1 MSAYTESTIKLT
13 VPYTEGEY
21 DDQTENVVNQLS
33 TFLEQIGGQMNKD
46 LSIQLITKKLTA
58 ESTAYDS
65 EGEEIP
71 GLIPIFP
78 REVEEAKEA
87 KEAQEAQ
94 EAQEPQENST
104 DKNNKP

>member
-78 REVEEAKEA
+78 REVEEAR
-87 KEAQEAQ
+87 KEAQEV
-94 EAQEPQENST
+94 EENST
-104 DKNNKP
+104 DKNNKH

>member
-78 REVEEAKEA
+78 REVEEAR

-94 EAQEPQENST
+94 EVEENST
-104 DKNNKP
+104 DKNNKH

>member
-46 LSIQLITKKLTA
+46 LSIQLITKNLTA

-78 REVEEAKEA
+78 REVEEAR
-87 KEAQEAQ
+87 KEAQEV
-94 EAQEPQENST
+94 EENST
-104 DKNNKP
+104 DKNNKH

>member
-78 REVEEAKEA
+78 REVEEAR

-94 EAQEPQENST
+94 EAQELEENST
-104 DKNNKP
+104 DKNNKH

>member
-1 MSAYTESTIKLT
+1 MSAYTESTIKLS

-78 REVEEAKEA
+78 REVEEAR

-94 EAQEPQENST
+94 EAQELEENST
-104 DKNNKP
+104 DKNNKH

>member
-78 REVEEAKEA
+78 REVEEAR

-94 EAQEPQENST
+94 EAQEVEENST
-104 DKNNKP
+104 DKNNKH

>member
-94 EAQEPQENST
+94 EPQENST

>member
-1 MSAYTESTIKLT
+1 MSAYTESTIKLS

-46 LSIQLITKKLTA
+46 LSIQLITQNLTA
-58 ESTAYDS
+58 ESTGYDS

-87 KEAQEAQ
+87 QEAQ